1 MPQDFAHHTKWVPA
15 FHFFVLP
22 IFLLNVF
29 WSIYRLVRGFSVESA
44 ISLVLALAFFLLAF
58 YARTFALAVQDR
70 LIRLE
75 MRLRMQQV
83 LPQELRPRIPDFTVD
98 QMVALRFASDA
109 ELPGLCKKV
118 LDDKIADR
126 TAIKKMIQNWQ
137 PDLVRA

>member
-1 MPQDFAHHTKWVPA
+1 MTQNFANHTKWVPT

-22 IFLLNVF
+22 VFLLNVL
-29 WSIYRLVRGFSVESA
+29 WCIYRLVRWFSIESA
-44 ISLVLALAFFLLAF
+44 ISLVLALALFLLAF

-75 MRLRMQQV
+75 MRLRMQQL
-83 LPQELRPRIPDFTVD
+83 LPQELRPRIPEFTVD
-98 QMVALRFASDA
+98 QMVALRFAGDA
-109 ELPGLCKKV
+109 ELPALCRKV

-126 TAIKKMIQNWQ
+126 STIKKMIQNWQ

>member
-1 MPQDFAHHTKWVPA
+1 MTQNFVNHTKWVPA

-22 IFLLNVF
+22 VFLLNVF
-29 WSIYRLVRGFSVESA
+29 WCIYRLVRWFSVESA

-75 MRLRMQQV
+75 MRLRMQQL
-83 LPQELRPRIPDFTVD
+83 LPQELRSRIPDFSVD
-98 QMVALRFASDA
+98 QMVALRFAGDA
-109 ELPGLCKKV
+109 ELPALCRKV

>member
-1 MPQDFAHHTKWVPA
+1 MTQNFANHTKWVPA

-22 IFLLNVF
+22 VFLLNVF
-29 WSIYRLVRGFSVESA
+29 WSIYRVVRSFSVEPA
-44 ISLVLALAFFLLAF
+44 ISLVLALALFLLAF

-75 MRLRMQQV
+75 MRLRMQQL
-83 LPQELRPRIPDFTVD
+83 LPQESRARIPDFTVD

-109 ELPGLCKKV
+109 ELPALCKKV